1 VSPIQA
7 GFGELLEGLA
17 WVHPP
22 FTTRLAVPGAQFVH
36 PKVWLGIPVPE
47 EARVVQRPACERTH
61 RHSQA
66 SPSPATRPT
75 PRPALKPKPTP
86 DCQTNATCSR
96 VILVC
101 GYRPSRR
108 RSSSPPYRGV
118 DQITT

>member
-1 VSPIQA
+1 MSPIQA

-17 WVHPP
+17 WVHPS

-66 SPSPATRPT
+66 SHSQASSRPT
-75 PRPALKPKPTP
+75 AIPTPTPALKPKPTP
-86 DCQTNATCSR
+86 FCQTKMNLGDRLSPA
-96 VILVC
+96 LVQD
-101 GYRPSRR
+101 GAVRFHWW
-108 RSSSPPYRGV
+108 
-118 DQITT
+118 